1 MSVSKFK
8 SILIQRLNEESFRY
22 LINKRG
28 EKGSEIEYQ
37 QLEMAEYL
45 QPGNFLSIENKR
57 KSFSLRNQMLDI
69 PSNFISRE
77 KNKSKCICKSLED
90 MRHVYECKYL
100 NIDEPSE
107 KYEQLFRGNINQ
119 QISVLHRFEY
129 NIEKREN
136 YANNIE
142 SEEIDELSDH
152 RNPKRVPLFTVMDN
166 KKSQDCVQLQ

>member
-1 MSVSKFK
+1 
-8 SILIQRLNEESFRY
+8 
-22 LINKRG
+22 
-28 EKGSEIEYQ
+28 
-37 QLEMAEYL
+37 
-45 QPGNFLSIENKR
+45 
-57 KSFSLRNQMLDI
+57 MLDI
-69 PSNFISRE
+69 PSNFISRD

-142 SEEIDELSDH
+142 SEEIDELSDQ

-166 KKSQDCVQLQ
+166 KC